1 MITPRFKLAQTET
14 TVTINIRA
22 PYSNLRDLE
31 ATIDEDVFIFFSSP
45 YYLRLQLPGR
55 LVEDDSNKS
64 SFDVDA
70 GEFTFTIKKAIEGE
84 YFPDLDLITKLLIP
98 KVQVTDANDAS
109 RKITVLSN
117 QDQTEKTEQEL
128 NEEFGFALSGKE
140 NFHHIA
146 AEFKDVF
153 EVDPREVKLAERHK
167 MRLQYEQGKF
177 NVDHYLSDYI
187 ENDEVLEIV
196 ALKSPWADLKR
207 NDIQFT
213 DSELDFLKDLPN
225 KQYNLSET
233 QINYCYY
240 SLVDILFAFCYDRR
254 TTEFEG
260 SSESGWNIIKLAA
273 TFCWL
278 DVFQTPKEA
287 LVSGFRRSVIYPL
300 YRNFDLSQTVLADLR
315 QLLHLGE
322 KYIIKCL
329 IEIYNMFLKGDCC
342 RYILNNL
349 FIKDYI
355 IYIMK
360 WDQTQWKEIVSQVE
374 NIVIK
379 KNDLGLNL
387 QEIED
392 DVCQKL
398 GNFTSLSIGDHDSD
412 DTDCYSDSS
421 SEETSSDSS
430 DSTTD

>member
-187 ENDEVLEIV
+187 ENDEVL
-196 ALKSPWADLKR
+196 
-207 NDIQFT
+207 
-213 DSELDFLKDLPN
+213 
-225 KQYNLSET
+225 
-233 QINYCYY
+233 
-240 SLVDILFAFCYDRR
+240 
-254 TTEFEG
+254 
-260 SSESGWNIIKLAA
+260 
-273 TFCWL
+273 
-278 DVFQTPKEA
+278 
-287 LVSGFRRSVIYPL
+287 
-300 YRNFDLSQTVLADLR
+300 
-315 QLLHLGE
+315 
-322 KYIIKCL
+322 
-329 IEIYNMFLKGDCC
+329 
-342 RYILNNL
+342 
-349 FIKDYI
+349 
-355 IYIMK
+355 
-360 WDQTQWKEIVSQVE
+360 
-374 NIVIK
+374 
-379 KNDLGLNL
+379 
-387 QEIED
+387 
-392 DVCQKL
+392 
-398 GNFTSLSIGDHDSD
+398 
-412 DTDCYSDSS
+412 
-421 SEETSSDSS
+421 
-430 DSTTD
+430 